1 MHLGEKLAA
10 LHVPFG
16 KLVEVRERTRFL
28 WIVPFTRRHGWLSI
42 EDRGDHWS
50 VTWTRRSDAYDPVR
64 DGEAIWIHVRKDTGE
79 RRHQLGGITGV
90 WRIGLP
96 RRLRRMEYGA
106 ERLFQRVHRLVD
118 LAYIFHFTQ
127 PWISKPDLIPSV
139 RG

>member
-10 LHVPFG
+10 LHARLGDHVP
-16 KLVEVRERTRFL
+16 VCERTRL
-28 WIVPFTRRHGWLSI
+28 LGVIPFTRRHGWLSI
-42 EDRGDHWS
+42 EDKGDHWS
-50 VTWTRRSDAYDPVR
+50 VTWTRRSDAYDPGC
-64 DGEAIWIHVRKDTGE
+64 DGEAITIHVRKDTGE

-90 WRIGLP
+90 WRTGLP

-118 LAYIFHFTQ
+118 LAYAFHVTQ
-127 PWISKPDLIPSV
+127 PWMSKPDLIPSV